1 MYYLC
6 FEMGVGLKDKVH
18 VITLLKSNI
27 WTQKAS
33 ADGAKEHFRSM
44 LSI

>member
-1 MYYLC
+1 MC
-6 FEMGVGLKDKVH
+6 FEVGVGLKGNVH

-27 WTQKAS
+27 QTQNVP

-44 LSI
+44 LGI